1 MPKKYDDELELTKE
15 RLKKGSEKI
24 KQRHRQS
31 DTEEP
36 DDLVSGVLDEVEIKR
51 RENWRLCTGP

>member
-1 MPKKYDDELELTKE
+1 MPKKYDDELELAKE

-51 RENWRLCTGP
+51 REN